1 MLMSKEEFSKSHVR
15 AGLSRH
21 IPNEAQLPTRLSAEG
36 EEKVN
41 TGIHSRRLRCERSHP
56 GKEH

>member
-1 MLMSKEEFSKSHVR
+1 MLVSKEGFSKSHVR

-41 TGIHSRRLRCERSHP
+41 TGIHSRRLR
-56 GKEH
+56 